1 MHARSCSLPPCPFSR
16 ARSSRDGGGDASS
29 SSTTSSSLTS
39 TTTPGRARAVVS
51 KPRAVRAPDGVTVP
65 TREALERA
73 KTTSSRA
80 VGKRTEGR
88 RPWEVMAFAGWAP
101 ETVNGRCAQVGAAV
115 TLWNKYAPNGTHDGV
130 LTQAH
135 DHVVLMAIVIGVVTA
150 GSFAPSA
157 LGETYGGEPKS
168 YPIGATGGVFTARKE
183 MIHGRIAMI
192 ALAVNAYAELQARG
206 IVPGFPIG

>member
-1 MHARSCSLPPCPFSR
+1 M
-16 ARSSRDGGGDASS
+16 
-29 SSTTSSSLTS
+29 TS

-51 KPRAVRAPDGVTVP
+51 KPRAVGAPDGVTVP

-115 TLWNKYAPNGTHDGV
+115 TLWNKYAPNGMHDGV